1 MAAINLDISTKLDIT
16 CRRNDTFSLELS
28 FKDDTGADI
37 DLSLYSDFKMEVRR
51 HDRKTGTPTLR
62 LTKLTGEINGL
73 SNGQMTVVAVASTM
87 NISGGDYVYD
97 LQATTVG
104 GEVYT
109 WLRGFFKIN
118 EDVTI

>member
-16 CRRNDTFSLELS
+16 CRRNDTFSLELTFS
-28 FKDDTGADI
+28 DDTGAAI
-37 DLSLYSDFKMEVRR
+37 DLTTYAEFKMEVRR
-51 HDRKTGTPTLR
+51 HDRKTGNPTLR
-62 LTKLTGEINGL
+62 FTL
-73 SNGQMTVVAVASTM
+73 SNGDITGLNDGKMTVVGDYSVM
-87 NISGGDYVYD
+87 DISGGEYVYD

-109 WLRGFFKIN
+109 WLRGKFTVN